1 MPITQ
6 MMKIV
11 IFFIFTTVSLEFS
24 NAESHSASFVKLREP
39 TPSYHFDS
47 MRITAASKTRYQEE
61 PDVCAKYDS
70 NDSAATGRRRNP
82 HNLYRFVWRVCNL
95 IKHFSYKVGRLLR
108 LPNLVEN
115 HDVSTINL
123 DVVNKEPTVKRFF
136 PYMGSFIS
144 KKLPDIGGQA
154 PFSALSNIFSRAQ
167 SERTNQ
173 TSQKHFNPFS
183 RRLIKVNT
191 PSQSAFVVPSS
202 WGGLAVTEKEGSSLK
217 ALHERRVA
225 VRSGNG
231 ISSWLMRATGADFLR
246 FLRTKNGDTDAAWHM
261 ILAHAKWRTT
271 KYGADTICRNH
282 AFDRSIL
289 HRELFWLGV
298 SEEGHPTL
306 VIRTQAHDGA
316 DYNEDP
322 RVFTRCAGGLSVTT
336 ACCWCLS
343 EIDVLSRIAL

>member
-1 MPITQ
+1 

-11 IFFIFTTVSLEFS
+11 IFFVFTTVSLDFS
-24 NAESHSASFVKLREP
+24 NAETHSASFAKLREP
-39 TPSYHFDS
+39 TPSAHFDG
-47 MRITAASKTRYQEE
+47 MRITAASKTRYQEG
-61 PDVCAKYDS
+61 PDVCARHNS
-70 NDSAATGRRRNP
+70 NNSSDIVRRRNP
-82 HNLYRFVWRVCNL
+82 HNLYRFVGKLCNL

-108 LPNLVEN
+108 LPNLVEK
-115 HDVSTINL
+115 HDASTLKL
-123 DVVNKEPTVKRFF
+123 DVVKKEPSVKRFF
-136 PYMGSFIS
+136 PKLGSFIP
-144 KKLPDIGGQA
+144 KKFPDIGGQA
-154 PFSALSNIFSRAQ
+154 PFTALSNIFSRAQ

-173 TSQKHFNPFS
+173 TSQKHFSLFS
-183 RRLIKVNT
+183 RRLTKVNA
-191 PSQSAFVVPSS
+191 PSQSVFVVPSS
-202 WGGLAVTEKEGSSLK
+202 WGGLAVTEKEASSLK

-246 FLRTKNGDTDAAWHM
+246 FLRAKNGDTDAAWHM

-271 KYGADTICRNH
+271 KYGADTICKNH

-322 RVFTRCAGGLSVTT
+322 RVFTRYA
-336 ACCWCLS
+336 
-343 EIDVLSRIAL
+343 EALM